1 MKLSESEFKQLLT
14 TAQSPKRRFTKET
27 VQNRFE
33 RSKSLYQKNIESH
46 GVLGA
51 VKHFIFYNNKYEVIQ
66 TLERLFKE
74 GWEEYGSP
82 QSFYQFKVDIRTNAV
97 EFWMTKPESLQEEDL
112 KTLRD
117 KAEAELRVEIDSHN
131 QSREEAIKALALHA
145 EAVQAEKDEEA
156 ELFSQIQ
163 SLVEGL

>member
-1 MKLSESEFKQLLT
+1 MKLSESDFKKLLT

-27 VQNRFE
+27 VQAQFE
-33 RSKSLYQKNIESH
+33 RSKVLYQKNIESH

-51 VKHFIFYNNKYEVIQ
+51 VKHFIFYNNKYEVLQ

-74 GWEEYGSP
+74 GWKEYGSP
-82 QSFYQFKVDIRTNAV
+82 QSFYQFKVDPATNAV
-97 EFWMTKPESLQEEDL
+97 EFWMTKPNGLQEEDL

-117 KAEAELRVEIDSHN
+117 KAEAELRVEIDTHN

-145 EAVQAEKDEEA
+145 EAIQAEKDKEI
-156 ELFSQIQ
+156 ELLNQIQ
-163 SLVEGL
+163 ELAEGL